1 METKPQKQQTAKPR
15 SKGVSAIWVI
25 LACFLVAH
33 FFFYAYA
40 GAGNSDNSL
49 DPGLFS
55 SNFDE
60 KDHPINMFGVLFEGG
75 FVIPIVITLLFT
87 VIVLS
92 FERFFALRRANG
104 KGSVTQFVTN
114 AKLKLEAGD
123 IAGAE
128 KLCDDQK
135 GSVANILKAG
145 LLRYK
150 DVEGYADMNNDE
162 KAEII
167 QHEIED
173 ATALELPYLEQN
185 LPVIATISTLG
196 TLFGLFGTVLGMI
209 KSFQAM
215 GQEGSPDSTALAVG
229 ISEALMN
236 TAMGIGTGALAIIA
250 YNYFAGIVKDITD
263 AVNEVAYAIGQTY
276 AKKHK

>member
-25 LACFLVAH
+25 IACFLVAH

-40 GAGNSDNSL
+40 GAGSGNFL
-49 DPGLFS
+49 DIFGFS
-55 SNFDE
+55 RFDE
-60 KDHPINMFGVLFEGG
+60 KGHPAPGDVFGILYQGG
-75 FVIPIVITLLFT
+75 FVIPIVITLLLT

-92 FERFFALRRANG
+92 FERFFALNRASG
-104 KGSVTQFVTN
+104 KGSVTKFVADAK
-114 AKLKLEAGD
+114 AKLEKGD
-123 IAGAE
+123 VAGAE
-128 KLCDDQK
+128 KLCDEQK

-145 LLRYK
+145 LVRYR
-150 DVEGYADMNNDE
+150 DVETYTDMNNDE
-162 KAEII
+162 KAELI

-185 LPVIATISTLG
+185 LPIIATISTLG
-196 TLFGLFGTVLGMI
+196 TLMGLFGTVLGMI

-215 GQEGSPDSTALAVG
+215 SQEGSPDSTALALG

-236 TAMGIGTGALAIIA
+236 TAMGIGTGALAIIS
-250 YNYFAGIVKDITD
+250 YNYFAGKVKDITD
-263 AVNEVAYAIGQTY
+263 AVTEVAYAIGQTY
-276 AKKHK
+276 AKKH

>member
-1 METKPQKQQTAKPR
+1 METKPQKQHTAKPR

-25 LACFLVAH
+25 LGCLIVAH
-33 FFFYAYA
+33 VFFYGFA
-40 GAGNSDNSL
+40 GAGHSENSFDML
-49 DPGLFS
+49 GFS

-60 KDHPINMFGVLFEGG
+60 KNHPLNMFGVLYEGG
-75 FVIPIVITLLFT
+75 FVIPIVITLLLT

-92 FERFFALRRANG
+92 FERFFALNRASG
-104 KGSVTQFVTN
+104 KGNVTKFVAD
-114 AKLKLEAGD
+114 AKAKLEAGD
-123 IAGAE
+123 VVGAE

-145 LLRYK
+145 LVRYR
-150 DVEGYADMNNDE
+150 DVESYPQMNNDE
-162 KAEII
+162 KAAII

-185 LPVIATISTLG
+185 LPIIATISTLG
-196 TLFGLFGTVLGMI
+196 TLMGLFGTVLGMI

-215 GQEGSPDSTALAVG
+215 GQEGAPDSTALAVG

-236 TAMGIGTGALAIIA
+236 TAMGIGTGALAIIS
-250 YNYFAGIVKDITD
+250 YNYFAGKVKDITD

-276 AKKHK
+276 AKKH